1 MANNN
6 IPSRVEEKIGDIVF
20 LGNVARGTVPDEKF
34 GIGYGGLPCPA
45 FTGKHK
51 KHYQYDRFDEVS
63 VDLYENGAML
73 RKAGTGVYEWFGKT
87 RIQDCFDKAK
97 VLGARSK
104 ALNRM
109 FR

>member
-6 IPSRVEEKIGDIVF
+6 IPSRVEGEIGDIMF
-20 LGNVARGTVPDEKF
+20 LG
-34 GIGYGGLPCPA
+34 
-45 FTGKHK
+45 
-51 KHYQYDRFDEVS
+51 
-63 VDLYENGAML
+63 
-73 RKAGTGVYEWFGKT
+73 KA

-104 ALNRM
+104 ALNRR